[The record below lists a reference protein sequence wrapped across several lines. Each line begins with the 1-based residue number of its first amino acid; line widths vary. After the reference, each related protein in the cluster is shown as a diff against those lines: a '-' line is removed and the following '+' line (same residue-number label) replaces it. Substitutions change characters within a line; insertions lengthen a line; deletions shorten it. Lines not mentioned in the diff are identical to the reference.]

1 MKDTILN
8 FLADNYLIFMIV
20 AVILL
25 FALIGF
31 IVDGKKK
38 KQKDVEAVP
47 KVSVPPQ
54 PTPAVANP
62 NVAPQ
67 AETITPAP
75 TMASASEPSLSG
87 LEATANDVTINTSV
101 PVTPVTP
108 VPEQPNVTPA
118 QSEVVPE
125 SIFNTPA
132 VETSAPVMT
141 TPGQEPVQQAQ
152 PTLVIEE
159 PTINVAPQE
168 PTTAMPAT
176 PTPEVAPAPM
186 VGEMPFVSET
196 PQTPVAPTPVET
208 PVLGETPTIG
218 ETPSVPATPTI
229 GETPS
234 VPATPTT
241 EIPQSPGTPLQ

>member
-1 MKDTILN
+1 MKDNILN

-38 KQKDVEAVP
+38 KQKNVEEVP
-47 KVSVPPQ
+47 GASVPPQ

-67 AETITPAP
+67 AETVTPAP

-168 PTTAMPAT
+168 STTAMPAT
-176 PTPEVAPAPM
+176 PKPEVAPAPM

-208 PVLGETPTIG
+208 P
-218 ETPSVPATPTI
+218 SVPATPAV
-229 GETPS
+229 E
-234 VPATPTT
+234 VPQA
-241 EIPQSPGTPLQ
+241 PGTPLQ

>member
-67 AETITPAP
+67 AETVTPAP

-168 PTTAMPAT
+168 STTAMPAT
-176 PTPEVAPAPM
+176 PTPEVTPAPM

-218 ETPSVPATPTI
+218 ETPSVPATPT
-229 GETPS
+229 
-234 VPATPTT
+234 T